1 MEFALIFPVFI
12 FMVFFM
18 LDAGR
23 YLTVQMALNNAA
35 QVGARGV
42 AISSDPSLTA
52 SQVLGNV
59 PDSVVRL
66 STLDS
71 TSSSLG
77 INVGEF
83 ICPLNSESFMSV
95 DPNTGNPISN
105 PDGNCTDLGTQ
116 AYSSVNCGTVAAN
129 NRATAKVYLTF
140 KWITPLGLLVNL
152 ASPDEFGPNG
162 SIYFN
167 RNDSDTTMIEG
178 KAKLLCQN

>member
-42 AISSDPSLTA
+42 AISSDPTSSA
-52 SQVLGNV
+52 NQVLRGMS
-59 PDSVVRL
+59 DSVVRL
-66 STLDS
+66 STLDV
-71 TSSSLG
+71 SSNVTG
-77 INVGEF
+77 VNVGQYV
-83 ICPLNSESFMSV
+83 CPLNSESYQSV
-95 DPNTGNPISN
+95 DVMSGQLISN
-105 PDGNCTDLGTQ
+105 PDGNCYNISDPLYASISCATVGTNYR
-116 AYSSVNCGTVAAN
+116 AMGVAA
-129 NRATAKVYLTF
+129 LTF

-152 ASPDEFGPNG
+152 AIPDEFGPNG

>member
-35 QVGARGV
+35 QVGARSMSFSG
-42 AISSDPSLTA
+42 DPTVTTD
-52 SQVLGNV
+52 QVLNNV
-59 PDSVVRL
+59 ADSMVKL

-71 TSSSLG
+71 QSSAAG
-77 INVGEF
+77 VNVGEF
-83 ICPLNSESFMSV
+83 VCPLNSESYQSV
-95 DPNTGNPISN
+95 DPFTGALGPN
-105 PDGNCTDLGTQ
+105 PDGNCYNIADP
-116 AYSSVNCGTVAAN
+116 AYSSMSCFTAGN
-129 NRATAKVYLTF
+129 NYRAMARVWVTF

>member
-35 QVGARGV
+35 QVGAREV
-42 AISSDPSLTA
+42 AVSADPTA
-52 SQVLGNV
+52 ASNLILAGL
-59 PDSVVRL
+59 PDSIVRL
-66 STLDS
+66 STLD
-71 TSSSLG
+71 TSSTAAG
-77 INVGEF
+77 VNVGQYV
-83 ICPLNSESFMSV
+83 CPLNSEKYQSV
-95 DPNTGNPISN
+95 DVMTGLPAAN
-105 PDGNCTDLGTQ
+105 PDGNCFNIADPL
-116 AYSSVNCGTVAAN
+116 YSSISCTSVGTNFRAMGVAA
-129 NRATAKVYLTF
+129 LTF

>member
-42 AISSDPSLTA
+42 AVAGDLTQT
-52 SQVLGNV
+52 STSVLGSI
-59 PDSVVRL
+59 PDSLVQL
-66 STLDS
+66 STLDVV
-71 TSSSLG
+71 TSSLG
-77 INVGEF
+77 VNVGEF
-83 ICPLNSESFMSV
+83 ICPLNSESYQSA
-95 DPNTGNPISN
+95 DPFTGAIGPN
-105 PDGNCTDLGTQ
+105 PDGNCYNIADPS
-116 AYSSVNCGTVAAN
+116 YSSMSCSTVGAN
-129 NRATAKVYLTF
+129 FRAMARVWVTF